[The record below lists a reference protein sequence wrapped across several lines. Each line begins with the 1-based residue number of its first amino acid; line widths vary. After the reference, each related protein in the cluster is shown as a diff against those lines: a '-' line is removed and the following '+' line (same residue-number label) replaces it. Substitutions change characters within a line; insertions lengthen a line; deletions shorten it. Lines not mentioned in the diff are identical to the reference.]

1 MNFYTEHNPEI
12 RQAVVKLLRGGFPN
26 VKRVNF
32 SVSYAQNRKI
42 SIVTV
47 ELVPVSV
54 THGLIFFYTRSL
66 RLVDSFSYR
75 NGRFYRIARTGDA
88 LKLINLINKF
98 ILTKLPR
105 LSPIALRRIKE
116 ESGRSDGGDEL
127 KKQQIQ
133 HLKDKNRIEQDV
145 SRSLRNQIK
154 GLRSRVR
161 RAWSKT

>member
-1 MNFYTEHNPEI
+1 MNFYTEHHPEI
-12 RQAVVKLLRGGFPN
+12 RDAVVKLLRGGFPN

-66 RLVDSFSYR
+66 RLMDAFSYR
-75 NGRFYRIARTGDA
+75 NGRFFRITRSGEA
-88 LKLINLINKF
+88 LKLIDLINKF
-98 ILTKLPR
+98 ILTKIPR

-116 ESGRSDGGDEL
+116 DSSSDGGDDL

-154 GLRSRVR
+154 SLRTRVR
-161 RAWSKT
+161 RAGSKT